1 MIWWVKIWLLINIRE
16 INLYKVI
23 IKKLKCLCFLKKK
36 FNFIEKNISYIF
48 LERIEEGEKI
58 VFGFSVFEIFIIR
71 M

>member
-1 MIWWVKIWLLINIRE
+1 MFMFFKENLVKW
-16 INLYKVI
+16 
-23 IKKLKCLCFLKKK
+23 
-36 FNFIEKNISYIF
+36 NFIEKNISYIF